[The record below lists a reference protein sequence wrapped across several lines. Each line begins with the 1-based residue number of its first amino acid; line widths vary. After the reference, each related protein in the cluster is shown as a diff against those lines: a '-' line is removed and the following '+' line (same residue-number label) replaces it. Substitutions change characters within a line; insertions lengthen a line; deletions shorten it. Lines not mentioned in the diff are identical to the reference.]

1 MHIFSSQKLNGPCR
15 MEFDLPATVT
25 VTVISTNANISN
37 V

>member
-15 MEFDLPATVT
+15 MVFDLRGTVT
-25 VTVISTNANISN
+25 VTVISTSANISN